1 MSDYV
6 NIGSLKK
13 PFGVKGEL
21 KVDIEPAFWEDFLR
35 ARVLFVTLNG
45 KPLPYFVERI
55 EAGNVALLKLEEV
68 DSKEAASRM
77 SNRPLMLRSQDI
89 LPAEERTLV
98 LEEEG
103 LEYQRCVGFL
113 LTDVQTGPVGTIVEI
128 LEYPQQEM
136 AVVRQ
141 EAREWLIPLHAGLIH
156 ELDEAE
162 RVLRMDLPEGL
173 LVL

>member
-1 MSDYV
+1 
-6 NIGSLKK
+6 
-13 PFGVKGEL
+13 
-21 KVDIEPAFWEDFLR
+21 
-35 ARVLFVTLNG
+35 
-45 KPLPYFVERI
+45 
-55 EAGNVALLKLEEV
+55 
-68 DSKEAASRM
+68 AASRM
-77 SNRPLMLRSQDI
+77 SNRPLLLRSQDL
-89 LPAEERTLV
+89 LPAEERTLE

-173 LVL
+173 LDL